1 MTKMVSKLQVE
12 EKHRNYICE
21 ESIQLIIRLS
31 EDALM
36 ELEDLISVMTPEIYQ
51 RLVQAVEL
59 GKWPDGVAL
68 TSEQKENSLQ
78 MVMLWQARHNR
89 DAQHMSIG
97 TDGQIVMKTKQELKQ
112 QFSQSTLVK
121 LKPE

>member
-1 MTKMVSKLQVE
+1 MTKMVSKLQAE
-12 EKHRNYICE
+12 EKHRNYIYE

-68 TSEQKENSLQ
+68 TSEQ
-78 MVMLWQARHNR
+78 
-89 DAQHMSIG
+89 
-97 TDGQIVMKTKQELKQ
+97 
-112 QFSQSTLVK
+112 
-121 LKPE
+121 

>member
-1 MTKMVSKLQVE
+1 MVSKLQAE
-12 EKHRNYICE
+12 EKHRNYIYE

-78 MVMLWQARHNR
+78 MVMLWQGRPNP
-89 DAQHMSIG
+89 DA
-97 TDGQIVMKTKQELKQ
+97 
-112 QFSQSTLVK
+112 
-121 LKPE
+121 

>member
-1 MTKMVSKLQVE
+1 MVSKLQAE
-12 EKHRNYICE
+12 EKHRNYIYE

-78 MVMLWQARHNR
+78 MVMLWQGRPN
-89 DAQHMSIG
+89 
-97 TDGQIVMKTKQELKQ
+97 
-112 QFSQSTLVK
+112 
-121 LKPE
+121 

>member
-1 MTKMVSKLQVE
+1 MVSKLQAE
-12 EKHRNYICE
+12 EKHRNYIYE

-68 TSEQKENSLQ
+68 TSEQ
-78 MVMLWQARHNR
+78 
-89 DAQHMSIG
+89 
-97 TDGQIVMKTKQELKQ
+97 
-112 QFSQSTLVK
+112 
-121 LKPE
+121 

>member
-1 MTKMVSKLQVE
+1 MVSKLQAE
-12 EKHRNYICE
+12 EKHRNYIYE

-78 MVMLWQARHNR
+78 MVMLWQGRHNP
-89 DAQHMSIG
+89 D
-97 TDGQIVMKTKQELKQ
+97 
-112 QFSQSTLVK
+112 
-121 LKPE
+121 

>member
-1 MTKMVSKLQVE
+1 MTKMVSKLQAE
-12 EKHRNYICE
+12 EKHRNYIYE

-78 MVMLWQARHNR
+78 MVMLWQGRPNP
-89 DAQHMSIG
+89 DA
-97 TDGQIVMKTKQELKQ
+97 
-112 QFSQSTLVK
+112 
-121 LKPE
+121 

>member
-1 MTKMVSKLQVE
+1 MTKMVSKLQAE
-12 EKHRNYICE
+12 EKHRNYIYE

-78 MVMLWQARHNR
+78 MVMLWQGRHNP
-89 DAQHMSIG
+89 D
-97 TDGQIVMKTKQELKQ
+97 
-112 QFSQSTLVK
+112 
-121 LKPE
+121 

>member
-1 MTKMVSKLQVE
+1 MTKMVSKLQAE
-12 EKHRNYICE
+12 EKHRNYIYE

-78 MVMLWQARHNR
+78 MVMLWQGRHNR
-89 DAQHMSIG
+89 
-97 TDGQIVMKTKQELKQ
+97 
-112 QFSQSTLVK
+112 
-121 LKPE
+121 

>member
-1 MTKMVSKLQVE
+1 MVSKLQAE
-12 EKHRNYICE
+12 EKHRNYIYE

-78 MVMLWQARHNR
+78 MVMLWQGRHNR
-89 DAQHMSIG
+89 DA
-97 TDGQIVMKTKQELKQ
+97 
-112 QFSQSTLVK
+112 
-121 LKPE
+121 

>member
-1 MTKMVSKLQVE
+1 MTKMVSKLQAE
-12 EKHRNYICE
+12 EKHRNYIYE

-78 MVMLWQARHNR
+78 MVMLWQGRPN
-89 DAQHMSIG
+89 
-97 TDGQIVMKTKQELKQ
+97 
-112 QFSQSTLVK
+112 
-121 LKPE
+121 

>member
-1 MTKMVSKLQVE
+1 M
-12 EKHRNYICE
+12 YE

-59 GKWPDGVAL
+59 GKWP
-68 TSEQKENSLQ
+68 
-78 MVMLWQARHNR
+78 
-89 DAQHMSIG
+89 
-97 TDGQIVMKTKQELKQ
+97 
-112 QFSQSTLVK
+112 
-121 LKPE
+121 

>member
-1 MTKMVSKLQVE
+1 MVSKLQAE
-12 EKHRNYICE
+12 EKHRNYIYE

-78 MVMLWQARHNR
+78 MVMLWQGRPKR
-89 DAQHMSIG
+89 
-97 TDGQIVMKTKQELKQ
+97 
-112 QFSQSTLVK
+112 
-121 LKPE
+121 

>member
-1 MTKMVSKLQVE
+1 MTKMVSKLQAE
-12 EKHRNYICE
+12 EKHRNYIYE

-68 TSEQKENSLQ
+68 TSEQK
-78 MVMLWQARHNR
+78 
-89 DAQHMSIG
+89 
-97 TDGQIVMKTKQELKQ
+97 
-112 QFSQSTLVK
+112 
-121 LKPE
+121 

>member
-1 MTKMVSKLQVE
+1 MVSKLQAE
-12 EKHRNYICE
+12 EKHRNYIYE

-68 TSEQKENSLQ
+68 TSEQK
-78 MVMLWQARHNR
+78 
-89 DAQHMSIG
+89 
-97 TDGQIVMKTKQELKQ
+97 
-112 QFSQSTLVK
+112 
-121 LKPE
+121 